1 MESNQIIEI
10 FREVSNSLEKVQP
23 MDTDFGEKLDGLY
36 VVKLWS
42 GVSDETLGVT
52 PLIGKKPKGF
62 PESMTLANAP
72 LNLRIAWSDVRVVNG
87 KMFARM
93 TQQTETAN
101 AIAIITAGRLGDNAT
116 SYIKGSTTRRNPSGA
131 YREDKA
137 AIQNVLENVLVPKF
151 EETVNNC
158 LSKFTVNG
166 RGLKAKVVNSEF
178 HYNFDLDIDNSYAV
192 AGNNARIHPYWYP
205 RLCPLAISV
214 KFA

>member
-1 MESNQIIEI
+1 MESNQIIDI
-10 FREVSNSLEKVQP
+10 FKEVSNSLEKVQP
-23 MDTDFGEKLDGLY
+23 VDTDFGEKLDGLY

-52 PLIGKKPKGF
+52 PLIGKKPEGF
-62 PESMTLANAP
+62 PETMTLENAP
-72 LNLRIAWSDVRVVNG
+72 LNYRIAWSDVRVVNG
-87 KMFARM
+87 KMFTRM
-93 TQQTETAN
+93 TKQTETAN

-131 YREDKA
+131 YREDSA
-137 AIQNVLENVLVPKF
+137 AIQNVLENVLVPRF

-166 RGLKAKVVNSEF
+166 RGLKARVVNSEF
-178 HYNFDLDIDNSYAV
+178 HYNFDLDIDNRYAV
-192 AGNNARIHPYWYP
+192 PGNNARVHPYWYP

>member
-1 MESNQIIEI
+1 MESNQIIDI
-10 FREVSNSLEKVQP
+10 FKEVSNSLEKVQP
-23 MDTDFGEKLDGLY
+23 MDTDFGEELDGLY

-42 GVSDETLGVT
+42 GVSGEKLGIT
-52 PLIGKKPKGF
+52 PLIGKKPERF
-62 PESMTLANAP
+62 PKKMTLANAP
-72 LNLRIAWSDVRVVNG
+72 LEYRIAWSDVRVANG
-87 KMFARM
+87 RMFARM
-93 TQQTETAN
+93 TKPIETAN

-131 YREDKA
+131 YREDNA
-137 AIQNVLENVLVPKF
+137 TIQNVLENVLVPRF

-158 LSKFTVNG
+158 LSKFTING
-166 RGLKAKVVNSEF
+166 RGLKARVVNSEF

-192 AGNNARIHPYWYP
+192 AGNNARVHSYWYP